1 MDTKRYERGVSFL
14 IELLYVVGAIGV
26 FLIVYLI
33 IPRRKKSIWQT
44 VHSDTEKQKKRF
56 VIPLPLNILKYIN
69 VGEFIYEAK
78 KVEWNVTSFAPL
90 LLYGSA
96 IAGGLF
102 GWVLGNVFATVMGM
116 FVGLLIPWMWLKE
129 KQNQFR
135 DYLEYQVEL
144 MISSV
149 SSAYSLNHNIAYALD
164 KAKEDVDEPL
174 KGHLDRAVLEYRSGR
189 PLSEIMKDMQQ
200 GIQVEGFQTFATIM
214 NLIEQSGGEA
224 SDVIKNTARVIQHNR
239 LLRAEMRTELAD
251 SRQEH
256 RFLIGVAAVVLL
268 FFRFMQPDF
277 YLSFAQTVVGDILV
291 GGLLLY
297 VAWSIQRVDRITQV

>member
-1 MDTKRYERGVSFL
+1 M
-14 IELLYVVGAIGV
+14 IAILYAIGAIGL
-26 FLIVYLI
+26 FLILYLI
-33 IPRRKKSIWQT
+33 IPKKKRSIWYT
-44 VHSDTEKQKKRF
+44 VQSETNKPKKRF
-56 VIPLPLNILKYIN
+56 SISLPLKYLRYVN
-69 VGEFIYEAK
+69 VGEFIHEAK
-78 KVEWNVTSFAPL
+78 KVEWNVAAFAPF
-90 LLYGSA
+90 LLYGCGVA
-96 IAGGLF
+96 GAVFGFILGNLLATIAGML
-102 GWVLGNVFATVMGM
+102 
-116 FVGLLIPWMWLKE
+116 VGLSIPWMWLKE
-129 KQNQFR
+129 KQNQYR

-164 KAKEDVDEPL
+164 KAKEDVEEPL